1 MATILIV
8 EDDPLISMTAVDMVI
23 DLGHQPIE
31 AYSGTQALA
40 LLEANASIDLLMT
53 DQAMPGMTGM
63 DLARKARSLYP
74 SLPILITTGYPD
86 LQDADGLGVVCV
98 SKPYVQQQLTDA
110 FGRLLA
116 RSPTGNT
123 RRGS

>member
-8 EDDPLISMTAVDMVI
+8 EDDPLISMTAADMVT

-31 AYSGTQALA
+31 AYSGTQALT

-53 DQAMPGMTGM
+53 DQGMPGMTGM

-86 LQDADGLGVVCV
+86 LPDADGLGVVCV
-98 SKPYVQQQLTDA
+98 SKPYVQQQLADA

-116 RSPTGNT
+116 RSTTGNT